1 MKKSAALFVSFFAL
15 AAMAIGCG
23 GDDSTTVGGSDAGSD
38 TSHAEG
44 GGPADG
50 GSDTGLADTGADTA
64 TEGGADS
71 GGTIAYVASLGGGQE
86 TPSIT
91 TTATGTGTFTL
102 NAAKTQLTYHVT
114 HNVVGGSAAHL
125 HLGFGG
131 EAGAVAFPLMPFSA
145 DMTGTITVTAADAAH
160 LEAGQIYVNVHSAT
174 NTDGEIRGQLL
185 HTGEILY
192 TAKLTGAQEVPAVTT
207 TGTGT
212 AAVIV
217 SAAKDSIKYHLK
229 TSLTPTSAHIHNGIG
244 GAPGAVVHAL
254 TPNGMT
260 IDGTVAITATEATD
274 AADGHWYANVH
285 TTLNAGGEIRGQF
298 LVPGEVLYTAVM
310 AGTNEVPPTVSTA
323 TGGAQ
328 FILNYAKTS
337 LRYEAVFTNLTA
349 TLAHIHTGTIGVAGS
364 VLYPLTLNA
373 NMMGAKGTQAVT
385 SGDVANLDAAGLYA
399 NAHSTMYPSGEI
411 RDQIRKQ

>member
-23 GDDSTTVGGSDAGSD
+23 GDDSTTVGGSDAGPD
-38 TSHAEG
+38 TSHV
-44 GGPADG
+44 DG
-50 GSDTGLADTGADTA
+50 GSPDAGGDTSVADTGADTA
-64 TEGGADS
+64 TEGSTDS

-86 TPSIT
+86 VPPIA

-131 EAGAVAFPLMPFSA
+131 EEGMVAFTLMPFST

-160 LEAGQIYVNVHSAT
+160 LEAGQIYVNVHSA
-174 NTDGEIRGQLL
+174 NNAGGEIRGQLL

-217 SAAKDSIKYHLK
+217 AAAKDSIKYHLT
-229 TSLTPTSAHIHNGIG
+229 TSLTPTNAHIHNGIG
-244 GAPGAVVHAL
+244 GVAGGVVHAL
-254 TPNGMT
+254 TPTGMT

-285 TTLNAGGEIRGQF
+285 TTLHAGGEIRGQF

-349 TLAHIHTGTIGVAGS
+349 TLAHIHTGTIGVSGAI
-364 VLYPLTLNA
+364 LYPLTLNA

-385 SGDVANLDAAGLYA
+385 SGDVANLDAVGLYC